1 MGAGKMLETGLT
13 VFSGNSN
20 PELAKEVCRY
30 LDIPLGNAS
39 VGRFPDNE
47 ISVKLDVDVRGTDAF
62 IIQSTCPPVNDHL
75 MELLILTECLVRS
88 SAQRITAVV
97 PYFGYAR
104 QDRKDE
110 SRTPITAKL
119 VANLLES
126 AGANRVLTIDLHA
139 AQIQG
144 FFDIPVDHLYARP
157 VIMNHFKSLHLE
169 DPVVVSPDVGGIRL
183 ARGYAKVLGAR
194 LAVVDKRRTSPEATE
209 VGFVIGDVKGRTAIL
224 ADDMISTGGTVV
236 EAAKVVLEKGA
247 KEVYISGTHPVFCGN
262 AVEKIAGAGARGVV
276 VTNTIPIGAAREI
289 PGLKQLSV
297 ASLLGE
303 AIRRIHQSKSVSSLF
318 D

>member
-1 MGAGKMLETGLT
+1 
-13 VFSGNSN
+13 
-20 PELAKEVCRY
+20 
-30 LDIPLGNAS
+30 
-39 VGRFPDNE
+39 
-47 ISVKLDVDVRGTDAF
+47 VKLNEDVRGTDAYV
-62 IIQSTCPPVNDHL
+62 IQSTCPPVNDHL
-75 MELLILTECLVRS
+75 MELLILIECLVRA
-88 SAQRITAVV
+88 SAKRVTAVV

-119 VANLLES
+119 VANCLTS

-157 VIMNHFKSLHLE
+157 VITGYFNSLRLK

-183 ARGYAKVLGAR
+183 ARAYARLLGAR
-194 LAVVDKRRTSPEATE
+194 LAVVDKRRTGPAASEF
-209 VGFVIGDVKGRTAIL
+209 GFVIGDVENRTAIL
-224 ADDMISTGGTVV
+224 ADDMISTGGTIADAARVV
-236 EAAKVVLEKGA
+236 REKGA
-247 KEVYISGTHPVFCGN
+247 REVYISSTHPVFCGG
-262 AVEKIAGAGARGVV
+262 AEEKIAGAKAKEIV
-276 VTNTIPIGAAREI
+276 VTNTVPVGAAREI
-289 PGLKQLSV
+289 PGFKQLSV

-303 AIRRIHQSKSVSSLF
+303 AIRRINQSKSVSSLF

>member
-1 MGAGKMLETGLT
+1 MLETGLT
-13 VFSGNSN
+13 IFAGNSN
-20 PELAKEVCRY
+20 LELANEICRY
-30 LDIPLGNAS
+30 LDLPLGAAT

-47 ISVKLDVDVRGTDAF
+47 INVKLDVDVRGTDAF
-62 IIQSTCPPVNDHL
+62 VIQSTCPPVNDHL
-75 MELLILTECLVRS
+75 MELLILIECLVRS
-88 SAQRITAVV
+88 SARRVTAVI
-97 PYFGYAR
+97 PYYGYAR

-126 AGANRVLTIDLHA
+126 AGANRVLTMDLHA

-157 VIMNHFKSLHLE
+157 VMTKHFKSLNLD

-183 ARGYAKVLGAR
+183 ARGYSKVLGAR
-194 LAVVDKRRTSPEATE
+194 LAVVDKRRVSPDSTE
-209 VGFVIGDVKGRTAIL
+209 IGFVIGDVEGRTAIL
-224 ADDMISTGGTVV
+224 ADDLVSTGGTIA
-236 EAAKVVLEKGA
+236 EAAKIVKEKGA
-247 KEVYISGTHPVFCGN
+247 KEVYISATHPVFCGN
-262 AVEKIAGAGARGVV
+262 AVERLASVNASGIV
-276 VTNTIPIGAAREI
+276 VTNSIPISTAKELS
-289 PGLKQLSV
+289 GLTQLSV
-297 ASLLGE
+297 AGLFGE

>member
-1 MGAGKMLETGLT
+1 MLDTGLT
-13 VFSGNSN
+13 VISGNSN
-20 PELAKEVCRY
+20 RGLAEEICRY
-30 LDIPLGNAS
+30 LDIPLGDAS

-47 ISVKLDVDVRGTDAF
+47 ISVKLNVDVRGTDAF
-62 IIQSTCPPVNDHL
+62 VIQSTCPPVNDHL
-75 MELLILTECLVRS
+75 MEMLILIECLVRA

-119 VANLLES
+119 VANILEA

-144 FFDIPVDHLYARP
+144 FFGIPVDHLYARP
-157 VIMNHFKSLHLE
+157 VITKHFKSLHLE

-194 LAVVDKRRTSPEATE
+194 LAVVDKRRTGPDETE
-209 VGFVIGDVKGRTAIL
+209 IGFVIGDVKGRTAIL
-224 ADDMISTGGTVV
+224 SDDMISTGGTIS
-236 EAAKVVLEKGA
+236 EAARIVLEKGA
-247 KEVYISGTHPVFCGN
+247 KEVYITSTHPVFCGN
-262 AVEKIAGAGARGVV
+262 AVEKIAQVGAKGVV
-276 VTNTIPIGAAREI
+276 VTNTIPLGSAKEI
-289 PGLKQLSV
+289 PGLKQVSV
-297 ASLLGE
+297 APLLGE

-318 D
+318 E